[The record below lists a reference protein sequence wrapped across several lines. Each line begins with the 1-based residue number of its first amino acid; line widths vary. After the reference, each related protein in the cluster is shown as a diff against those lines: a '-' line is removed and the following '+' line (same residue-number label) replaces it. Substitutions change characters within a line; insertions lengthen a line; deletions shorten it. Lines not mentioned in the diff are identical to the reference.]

1 MRNSAGFTPEQAER
15 FRREAAEQWVRSSE
29 QKLRKLSKAEWEAV
43 GAEGEAINRALAP
56 LVSTSTP
63 GGPEVQA
70 LVARHHAW
78 IERFFEA
85 PASTCAQPAV
95 TSPAPYTGGSPPA

>member
-1 MRNSAGFTPEQAER
+1 M
-15 FRREAAEQWVRSSE
+15 
-29 QKLRKLSKAEWEAV
+29 
-43 GAEGEAINRALAP
+43 GAEGEAINRALRAAREHEHAR
-56 LVSTSTP
+56 
-63 GGPEVQA
+63 GPEVQA